1 MCQPLSWAWGTECG
15 GPGSRLGT
23 HLSGHRGQVPHA
35 ADDGPAGHHPEQVGH
50 HPVLAAVPEGIPEL
64 RVILRGDRA
73 GCVCVRAHV
82 QECVSV
88 CAHMCVCQQYACQQA
103 ACVRVSTV
111 LCMGL

>member
-1 MCQPLSWAWGTECG
+1 MCQPLSWAWGTERG